1 MMQNNMNKYFTL
13 CLIVLSIVLISSC
26 SADYDALD
34 TSGETTVS
42 FVVKVEGENGEASS
56 LTRAVDGVTDVVAL
70 IFNQQGYLI
79 GKGEAANV
87 SSLKVTTRL
96 ADNCT
101 VCVVANSKAAVSN
114 SWLSNVKMKSDLD
127 NLYYFVLNSGTPK
140 ISNVM
145 YGVKTNYSTK
155 ASAACTISLQK
166 IYSNFSFSIKIEK
179 DKNTSLGIVLDSY
192 QLCHLPKGTYL
203 CGTKQATTYYDEPE
217 VNLTSSNESGSTIKF
232 TKSILQNPL
241 PKGNNVNSKGWGYRS
256 SKHAP
261 SNASYLK
268 IKAHSQM
275 WQTTFYYYLG
285 GKNLPSTYSSTADYT
300 DYTIYPNMSY
310 NASITIN
317 GNGAEEDG
325 NRVNVILQS
334 VTASDLGKII
344 CADGSVYATVAA
356 ANAAGKE
363 PVGFI
368 GYVGSDTGNSQYNH
382 GIVFALENANSVGS
396 DRLGYD
402 QALEI
407 AKTYKAAAMKFSTG
421 WHIPSIQ
428 EWNHM
433 FAAFGGHAYGVP
445 TEVDDNGN
453 TDTNWDS
460 GSTRQKMVEAGGD
473 PFWEASNFAA
483 KTTFKGDEGYWVY
496 VFAEKF
502 WAWRNVDYPRAVRLC
517 FIF

>member
-1 MMQNNMNKYFTL
+1 MALMP
-13 CLIVLSIVLISSC
+13 SC
-26 SADYDALD
+26 STDLETLESAE
-34 TSGETTVS
+34 ETTISFQVKDENVS
-42 FVVKVEGENGEASS
+42 TNSH
-56 LTRAVDGVTDVVAL
+56 TRAVDGITDVVAF

-79 GKGEAANV
+79 GKGEASSV
-87 SSLKVTTRL
+87 SSLIVKTRK

-101 VCVVANSKAAVSN
+101 VCVVANSKTAVS
-114 SWLSNVKMKSDLD
+114 STWLSNVKMKSDLD
-127 NLYYFVLNSGTPK
+127 NMYYAELTSGTPK
-140 ISNVM
+140 ITNIM
-145 YGVKTNYSTK
+145 YGEKSSFST
-155 ASAACTISLQK
+155 STTSTCSISLQK
-166 IYSNFSFSIKIEK
+166 IYSDFTFSIKIEN
-179 DKNTSLGIVLDSY
+179 DKKTGLGIVLDSY
-192 QLCHLPKGTYL
+192 QFCNLPKGTYL
-203 CGTKQATTYYDEPE
+203 TGTMPSTSYYDEAE
-217 VNLTSSNESGSTIKF
+217 ISLSSNNESGSTVTFK
-232 TKSILQNPL
+232 KSILKNLL
-241 PKGNNVNSKGWGYRS
+241 PKGNNDNSKGWGYRS

-310 NASITIN
+310 NASITMN

-344 CADGSVYATVAA
+344 CADGSVYATVSAAKA
-356 ANAAGKE
+356 ANKE

-382 GIVFALENANSVGS
+382 GIVFALENANSVGTT
-396 DRLGYD
+396 DIGYTE
-402 QALEI
+402 ALEI
-407 AKTYKAAAMKFSTG
+407 AKSYKGSAMKFSPG

-445 TEVDDNGN
+445 TEKDLDENG
-453 TDTNWDS
+453 DTPNGYWDS
-460 GSTRQKMVEAGGD
+460 GDTRQKMIDAGGE
-473 PFWEASNFAA
+473 PFWEKSNFAA
-483 KTTFKGDEGYWVY
+483 KTTFKGEEGYWVY
-496 VFAEKF
+496 VFADKI
-502 WAWRNVDYPRAVRLC
+502 WAWRTQDYHRAVRLC

>member
-1 MMQNNMNKYFTL
+1 
-13 CLIVLSIVLISSC
+13 
-26 SADYDALD
+26 
-34 TSGETTVS
+34 
-42 FVVKVEGENGEASS
+42 
-56 LTRAVDGVTDVVAL
+56 
-70 IFNQQGYLI
+70 
-79 GKGEAANV
+79 
-87 SSLKVTTRL
+87 
-96 ADNCT
+96 
-101 VCVVANSKAAVSN
+101 
-114 SWLSNVKMKSDLD
+114 
-127 NLYYFVLNSGTPK
+127 
-140 ISNVM
+140 
-145 YGVKTNYSTK
+145 
-155 ASAACTISLQK
+155 
-166 IYSNFSFSIKIEK
+166 
-179 DKNTSLGIVLDSY
+179 
-192 QLCHLPKGTYL
+192 
-203 CGTKQATTYYDEPE
+203 
-217 VNLTSSNESGSTIKF
+217 
-232 TKSILQNPL
+232 
-241 PKGNNVNSKGWGYRS
+241 
-256 SKHAP
+256 
-261 SNASYLK
+261 
-268 IKAHSQM
+268 M

-382 GIVFALENANSVGS
+382 GIVFALENANSVGT
-396 DRLGYD
+396 DQLGYNE
-402 QALEI
+402 ALEI

-445 TEVDDNGN
+445 TEVDENGN
-453 TDTNWDS
+453 TDNNWDS
-460 GSTRQKMVEAGGD
+460 GSTRQKMVEAGGE
-473 PFWEASNFAA
+473 PFWERSNFAA
-483 KTTFKGDEGYWVY
+483 KTTFKGEEGYWVY